1 MSNKM
6 VIVMLAEMVRMTE
19 ENFNRF
25 VQEIS
30 EANLSEEMK
39 NFMQIAIDA
48 ANKKRQSL
56 KA

>member
-19 ENFNRF
+19 ENFNGF

-30 EANLSEEMK
+30 GANLGEEMK
-39 NFMQIAIDA
+39 NFMQTAIEA

-56 KA
+56 TA

>member
-6 VIVMLAEMVRMTE
+6 VIVMLAEMVLMTE
-19 ENFNRF
+19 ENFNGF

-30 EANLSEEMK
+30 GANLGEEMK
-39 NFMQIAIDA
+39 NFMQTAIDA

-56 KA
+56 TA